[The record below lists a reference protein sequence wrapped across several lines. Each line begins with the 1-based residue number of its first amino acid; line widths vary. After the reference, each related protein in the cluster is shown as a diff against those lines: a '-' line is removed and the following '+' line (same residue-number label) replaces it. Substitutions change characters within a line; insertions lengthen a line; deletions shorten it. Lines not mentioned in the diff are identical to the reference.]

1 MISLINKFKIPTL
14 LGLGV
19 ILIGIAAG
27 VFLVLREQTFLSS
40 AALTESPQSIE
51 ETNIEDS
58 SASISW
64 HTASPTPAF
73 VTFGQNDPKEQT
85 VRDDRDTKQLQ
96 PHLVHYVTLKNL
108 LPKTNYKYRII
119 SGTTSS
125 EVLDFT
131 TGSPISSQSG
141 FQPVIGSVL
150 DGQQPLDEGIA
161 FLSVSG
167 ATIQSALIKSSGN
180 FLIPISQIHIE
191 ENAIAKLTII
201 SDKGEASA
209 LFKLKAEGTQLPSIK
224 LGQDV
229 DLIEEQS
236 QNLTPPTISTLNRF
250 DLNDDGLI
258 NANDHAIVLQNFGKS
273 PKNEQSSTAYK
284 KADLDGNGVVNQK
297 DLDLIAKEINQ

>member
-19 ILIGIAAG
+19 ILIGTAAG

-40 AALTESPQSIE
+40 AALTESAQSIE
-51 ETNIEDS
+51 ETNIEDTS
-58 SASISW
+58 VVISW
-64 HTASPTPAF
+64 QTAAPTSAF
-73 VTFGQNDPKEQT
+73 VTFGQNDPHEQT
-85 VRDDRDTKQLQ
+85 VRDDRDITKSQ
-96 PHLVHYVTLKNL
+96 PHWVHYVTLKNL

-125 EVLDFT
+125 EILDFT
-131 TGSPISSQSG
+131 TGSPTSSQSG

-150 DGQQPLDEGIA
+150 DGEQPLDEGIV

-191 ENAIAKLTII
+191 EDTVAKLTII
-201 SDKGEASA
+201 SDKGGASA

-224 LGQDV
+224 LGQHV

-236 QNLTPPTISTLNRF
+236 QNLTPPTFSELNRF

-258 NANDHAIVLQNFGKS
+258 NANDHAIVLQNFGKN
-273 PKNEQSSTAYK
+273 PKDK
-284 KADLDGNGVVNQK
+284 KADLNGDGEVDQK
-297 DLDLIAKEINQ
+297 DLDLVSKQINQ